1 MLRSICCCCGNMV
14 TDSEVSTSFLCFVF
28 SCFVSCHVQCFFFF
42 SKCMQLCCVL
52 TGAQVPHKC
61 QSQHSSRGVLCW
73 SRLLW
78 PFLNLA
84 DSAIAFHSQVSW
96 SISCDRSQCDDWGHC
111 GWRTRARKLGTR
123 LWQKQWQHSHYRCG
137 LQGALEIIYSAVL
150 QLNIS
155 SCHRKTSY
163 IWVILAYIPYR
174 SSRLDQAWQT

>member
-1 MLRSICCCCGNMV
+1 MATWLRTQKSV
-14 TDSEVSTSFLCFVF
+14 PVSSVLSFLVLSRVMYSVSF
-28 SCFVSCHVQCFFFF
+28 SF

-61 QSQHSSRGVLCW
+61 HSQHSSRGVLCW

-123 LWQKQWQHSHYRCG
+123 LWQKQWQHSHHRCG

-155 SCHRKTSY
+155 SCHRK
-163 IWVILAYIPYR
+163 LFP
-174 SSRLDQAWQT
+174 